1 MGEKKW
7 WTAVII
13 DDEKPGRD
21 HLEKLLNRV
30 CPEIKVVATADSA
43 LRGLEIIQTHQP
55 QIVFLDVQIP
65 GESGFDLLERLEDR
79 DFALIFVTAF
89 EEHALKAIKART
101 IDYLL
106 KPLDIDELIQAVENA
121 RQFLGAPSG
130 SSEESDSIPAPTPM
144 IQIPT
149 PTGIRVVKLE
159 EIVYLEA
166 KNNYTFI
173 HLTSKKTGLM
183 LAKNLGQMERELPEG
198 HFFRSHK
205 SFLVNIQA
213 IKEYN
218 RDDNFALVMNNGD
231 KVRLARR
238 KKAALKSRLSGNS

>member
-21 HLEKLLNRV
+21 HLEKLLARL
-30 CPEIKVVATADSA
+30 CPEVKVVATADSA
-43 LRGLEIIQTHQP
+43 LKGLGIIRVHRP
-55 QIVFLDVQIP
+55 QIVFLDVQMP
-65 GESGFDLLERLEDR
+65 GESGFDLLDRLDDR

-89 EEHALKAIKART
+89 EEHALQAIKART

-106 KPLDIDELIQAVENA
+106 KPLDIDELLRAVEDA
-121 RQFLGAPSG
+121 KQFLGAPTG
-130 SSEESDSIPAPTPM
+130 SLVESEPLPAPTPM

-149 PTGIRVVKLE
+149 PTGMRVVKLE

-173 HLTSKKTGLM
+173 HLTSKKSGLM
-183 LAKNLGQMERELPEG
+183 LAKNLGQMERDLPADY
-198 HFFRSHK
+198 FFRSHK

-218 RDDNFALVMNNGD
+218 RDDTFALVMSNGD

-238 KKAALKSRLSGNS
+238 KKAALKSRLSGKS

>member
-55 QIVFLDVQIP
+55 QIVFLDVQMP